1 MERIFPV
8 NRELLL
14 KIQFRWK
21 GMDECM
27 SEFDVKNYKSGKGNF
42 WKYAIV
48 IVLCVAIATTVI
60 VLSLNHNDDNPV
72 VDNTTP
78 AGDAGTTTQAGNLA
92 TSPTV
97 KIEDDTDIAD
107 LYEQVIDSVVTVVN
121 TKKSTNSYFPWGSTT
136 ESTSIGSGFIVTEE
150 GHIVT
155 NYHVV
160 EDFSTLTVIMND
172 GTEYEAQYINGNEDM
187 DVAVI
192 KISANEDLSVAY
204 IGDSLEART
213 GDTVIAI
220 GCPYS
225 LEYRGTMT
233 RGAISCASRVVTT
246 SSMGTKTEYIQI
258 DAALNPG
265 NSGGPLFNMKGEVI
279 GINSAK
285 IVDSDVE
292 NIGFAIPSS
301 VFKSLVEEYVQQET
315 AGSTG
320 VTRLGIGI
328 TGIAVEEGSIY
339 NERYGY
345 PVGVHVASLTSG
357 GPAEEAGLRV
367 YDVIVEMDGK
377 TITTFDDIQEILN
390 NHKDGD
396 VVEIVVLR
404 DTVDNR
410 ITMNITLKTMEFDS

>member
-1 MERIFPV
+1 
-8 NRELLL
+8 
-14 KIQFRWK
+14 
-21 GMDECM
+21 MDECM
-27 SEFDVKNYKSGKGNF
+27 SEFDVKSYKSGKGNF

-48 IVLCVAIATTVI
+48 IVLCIAIATTVI
-60 VLSLNHNDDNPV
+60 VLSLNRDDNPT
-72 VDNTTP
+72 VDNQTP
-78 AGDAGTTTQAGNLA
+78 SDNVETTTQAGNLA

-121 TKKSTNSYFPWGSTT
+121 TKKSTNPYFPWGSTT

-160 EDFSTLTVIMND
+160 EGFSTLTVIMND

-225 LEYRGTMT
+225 LEYRGTLT
-233 RGAISCASRVVTT
+233 RGAISCASRVITT
-246 SSMGTKTEYIQI
+246 SSLGTKTEYIQV

-285 IVDSDVE
+285 IKDTDVE

-301 VFKSLVEEYVQQET
+301 VFKPLVEEYVQQE
-315 AGSTG
+315 ASGSTG
-320 VTRLGIGI
+320 VSRLGIGI
-328 TGIAVEEGSIY
+328 TGIAVEEGSVY

-345 PVGVHVASLTSG
+345 PVGIHVASITSG
-357 GPAEEAGLRV
+357 GPAEEAGLKV
-367 YDVIVEMDGK
+367 YDVIVEMDGQ
-377 TITTFDDIQEILN
+377 TVSTFDDIQAILDS
-390 NHKDGD
+390 HQDGD

-410 ITMNITLKTMEFDS
+410 VTMNITLRTMQFDS

>member
-1 MERIFPV
+1 
-8 NRELLL
+8 
-14 KIQFRWK
+14 
-21 GMDECM
+21 MDECM

-48 IVLCVAIATTVI
+48 IVLCIAIATTVI
-60 VLSLNHNDDNPV
+60 VLSLNRDDNPT
-72 VDNTTP
+72 VDNQTP
-78 AGDAGTTTQAGNLA
+78 SDNVETTTQAGNLA

-121 TKKSTNSYFPWGSTT
+121 TKKSTNPYFPWGSTT

-160 EDFSTLTVIMND
+160 EGFSTLTVIMND

-225 LEYRGTMT
+225 LEYRGTLT

-246 SSMGTKTEYIQI
+246 SSLGTKTEYIQV

-285 IVDSDVE
+285 IKDTDVE

-301 VFKSLVEEYVQQET
+301 VFKPLVEEYVQQE
-315 AGSTG
+315 ASGSTG
-320 VTRLGIGI
+320 VSRLGIGI
-328 TGIAVEEGSIY
+328 TGIAVEEGSVY

-345 PVGVHVASLTSG
+345 PVGIHVASITSG
-357 GPAEEAGLRV
+357 GPAEEAGLKV
-367 YDVIVEMDGK
+367 YDVIVEMDGQ
-377 TITTFDDIQEILN
+377 TVSTFDDIQAILDS
-390 NHKDGD
+390 HQDGD

-410 ITMNITLKTMEFDS
+410 VTMNITLRTMQFDS

>member
-1 MERIFPV
+1 
-8 NRELLL
+8 
-14 KIQFRWK
+14 
-21 GMDECM
+21 MDECM
-27 SEFDVKNYKSGKGNF
+27 SEFDVKSYKSGKGNF

-48 IVLCVAIATTVI
+48 IVLCIAIATTVI
-60 VLSLNHNDDNPV
+60 VLSLNRDDNPT
-72 VDNTTP
+72 VDNQTP
-78 AGDAGTTTQAGNLA
+78 SDNAETTTQAGNLA

-121 TKKSTNSYFPWGSTT
+121 TKKSTNPYFPWGSTT

-160 EDFSTLTVIMND
+160 EGFSTLTVIMND

-225 LEYRGTMT
+225 LEYRGTLT
-233 RGAISCASRVVTT
+233 RGAISCASRVITT
-246 SSMGTKTEYIQI
+246 SSLGTKTEYIQV

-285 IVDSDVE
+285 IKDTDVE

-301 VFKSLVEEYVQQET
+301 VFKPLVEEYVQQE
-315 AGSTG
+315 ASGSTG
-320 VTRLGIGI
+320 VSRLGIGI
-328 TGIAVEEGSIY
+328 TGIAVEEGSVY

-345 PVGVHVASLTSG
+345 PVGIHVASITSG
-357 GPAEEAGLRV
+357 GPAEEAGLKV
-367 YDVIVEMDGK
+367 YDVIVEMDGQ
-377 TITTFDDIQEILN
+377 TVSTFDDIQAILDS
-390 NHKDGD
+390 HQDGD

-410 ITMNITLKTMEFDS
+410 VTMNITLRTMQFDS

>member
-1 MERIFPV
+1 
-8 NRELLL
+8 
-14 KIQFRWK
+14 
-21 GMDECM
+21 MDECM
-27 SEFDVKNYKSGKGNF
+27 SEFDVKSYKSGKGNF

-48 IVLCVAIATTVI
+48 IVLCIAIATTVI
-60 VLSLNHNDDNPV
+60 VLSLNRDDNPT
-72 VDNTTP
+72 VDNQTP
-78 AGDAGTTTQAGNLA
+78 SDNVETTTQAGNLA

-121 TKKSTNSYFPWGSTT
+121 TKKSTNPYFPWGSTT

-160 EDFSTLTVIMND
+160 EGFSTLTVIMND

-225 LEYRGTMT
+225 LEYRGTLT

-246 SSMGTKTEYIQI
+246 SSLGTKTEYIQV

-285 IVDSDVE
+285 IKDTDVE

-301 VFKSLVEEYVQQET
+301 VFKPLVEEYVQQE
-315 AGSTG
+315 ASGSTG
-320 VTRLGIGI
+320 VSRLGIGI
-328 TGIAVEEGSIY
+328 TGIAVEEGSVY

-345 PVGVHVASLTSG
+345 PVGIHVASITSG
-357 GPAEEAGLRV
+357 GPAEEAGLKV
-367 YDVIVEMDGK
+367 YDVIVEMDGQ
-377 TITTFDDIQEILN
+377 TVSTFDDIQAILDS
-390 NHKDGD
+390 HQDGD

-410 ITMNITLKTMEFDS
+410 VTMNITLRTMQFDS

>member
-1 MERIFPV
+1 
-8 NRELLL
+8 
-14 KIQFRWK
+14 
-21 GMDECM
+21 MDECM
-27 SEFDVKNYKSGKGNF
+27 SEFDVKSYKSGKGNF

-48 IVLCVAIATTVI
+48 IVLCIAIATTVI
-60 VLSLNHNDDNPV
+60 ILSLNRDDNPT
-72 VDNTTP
+72 VDNQTP
-78 AGDAGTTTQAGNLA
+78 SDNVETTTQAGNLA

-121 TKKSTNSYFPWGSTT
+121 TKKSTNPYFPWGSTT

-160 EDFSTLTVIMND
+160 EGFSTLTVIMND

-225 LEYRGTMT
+225 LEYRGTLT

-246 SSMGTKTEYIQI
+246 SSLGTKTEYIQV

-285 IVDSDVE
+285 IKDTDVE

-301 VFKSLVEEYVQQET
+301 VFKPLVEEYVQQE
-315 AGSTG
+315 ASGSTG
-320 VTRLGIGI
+320 VSRLGIGI
-328 TGIAVEEGSIY
+328 TGIAVEEGSVY

-345 PVGVHVASLTSG
+345 PVGIHVASITSG
-357 GPAEEAGLRV
+357 GPAEEAGLKV
-367 YDVIVEMDGK
+367 YDVIVEMDGQ
-377 TITTFDDIQEILN
+377 TVSTFDDIQAILDS
-390 NHKDGD
+390 HQDGD

-404 DTVDNR
+404 DNVDNR
-410 ITMNITLKTMEFDS
+410 VTMNITLRTMQFDS

>member
-1 MERIFPV
+1 
-8 NRELLL
+8 
-14 KIQFRWK
+14 
-21 GMDECM
+21 M
-27 SEFDVKNYKSGKGNF
+27 SKFDVKSYKSEKGNF

-48 IVLCVAIATTVI
+48 IVLCIAIATTVI
-60 VLSLNHNDDNPV
+60 VLSLNRDDNPT
-72 VDNTTP
+72 VDNQTP
-78 AGDAGTTTQAGNLA
+78 SDNVETTTQAGNLA

-121 TKKSTNSYFPWGSTT
+121 TKKSTNPYFPWGSTT

-160 EDFSTLTVIMND
+160 EGFSTLTVIMND

-225 LEYRGTMT
+225 LEYRGTLT
-233 RGAISCASRVVTT
+233 RGAISCASRVITT
-246 SSMGTKTEYIQI
+246 SSLGTKTEYIQV

-285 IVDSDVE
+285 IKDTDVE

-301 VFKSLVEEYVQQET
+301 VFKPLVEEYVQQE
-315 AGSTG
+315 ASGSTG
-320 VTRLGIGI
+320 VSRLGIGI
-328 TGIAVEEGSIY
+328 TGIAVEEGSVY

-345 PVGVHVASLTSG
+345 PVGIHVASITSG
-357 GPAEEAGLRV
+357 GPAEEAGLKV
-367 YDVIVEMDGK
+367 YDVIVEMDGQ
-377 TITTFDDIQEILN
+377 TVSTFDDIQAILDS
-390 NHKDGD
+390 HQDGD

-410 ITMNITLKTMEFDS
+410 VTMNITLRTMQFDS